1 MLGYDAHV
9 HEVRSGISEQDLRRI
24 GEIPYEERT
33 SYLGTLIS
41 SRVAYVPYRAWVD
54 KLLIASE
61 DGRARL
67 LHDGGY
73 PYLFH
78 ARGEEIKFN
87 FSTAS
92 VSAVATLADDS
103 WYLVEAWDQS

>member
-9 HEVRSGISEQDLRRI
+9 HEVRSGVSREDLRRI
-24 GEIPYEERT
+24 GEISYEERT
-33 SYLGTLIS
+33 RYLGTLLS
-41 SRVAYVPYRAWVD
+41 RRVAYVPYRTWAD
-54 KLLIASE
+54 ELLSASA
-61 DGRARL
+61 DGRAEM

-78 ARGEEIKFN
+78 ARGEEIKSN
-87 FSTAS
+87 FSTAG
-92 VSAVATLADDS
+92 VSAIATLSNDS